1 MIDPDLLP
9 TAEGDLTIQP
19 VDHASLVLMLGD
31 EAVYVDPVG
40 GAGRYADLPPPTA
53 ILITHEHGDHF
64 DVPTLEALIG
74 ERSPP
79 IIAAA
84 GVAAKLPEA
93 LRQLATVLAYGESGA
108 LNGAP
113 VTAIAA
119 HNTSE
124 DRLRYHPRGL
134 GNGYV
139 LTLGGS
145 RIYIAGDTEPTP
157 EMLALEAIDVAFLPM
172 NQPYTML
179 AEQAAEAVRT
189 FRPAV
194 VYPFHYARGPEPETF
209 AALLHG
215 FPGVEVRLRDW
226 YALG

>member
-9 TAEGDLTIQP
+9 TAEGDLAIQP

-74 ERSPP
+74 ERSPS

-93 LRQLATVLAYGESGA
+93 LRHWRRCS
-108 LNGAP
+108 P
-113 VTAIAA
+113 TAK
-119 HNTSE
+119 
-124 DRLRYHPRGL
+124 
-134 GNGYV
+134 
-139 LTLGGS
+139 
-145 RIYIAGDTEPTP
+145 AG
-157 EMLALEAIDVAFLPM
+157 
-172 NQPYTML
+172 
-179 AEQAAEAVRT
+179 
-189 FRPAV
+189 
-194 VYPFHYARGPEPETF
+194 H
-209 AALLHG
+209 
-215 FPGVEVRLRDW
+215 
-226 YALG
+226 